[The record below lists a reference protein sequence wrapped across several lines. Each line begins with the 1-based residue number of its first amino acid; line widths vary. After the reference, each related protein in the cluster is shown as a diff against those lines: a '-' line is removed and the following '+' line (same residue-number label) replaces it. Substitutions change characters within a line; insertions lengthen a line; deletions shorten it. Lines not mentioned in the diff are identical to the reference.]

1 MGKSILITV
10 LGLSLTIGV
19 IILKL
24 NANSKEG
31 LQTSVDYFS
40 STQARLIAN
49 SGVEVYLEKLR
60 RDKSLNGQFNDNDL
74 FDGYYDINIT
84 GPSDDIQ
91 LISKGY
97 FNGAEHTTKVKAKR
111 LPVEL
116 PPVYGALFVSSSTLD
131 LKLNGEMEISG
142 NDTNMDGS
150 PGAEPSVPGI
160 AVDDPADSA
169 FIINELKPKIS
180 GEIKGEGGTPSVKS
194 ITDTTDWMQIT
205 QDLIF
210 AADTTLITGTYTT
223 GSVFGTASKPII
235 TFVNGDISFSG
246 SATGNGIM
254 VINGNVSM
262 SGNFTYYGI
271 IVVFGKS
278 SISTQI
284 TGNGGIYG
292 STILVGDA
300 IDIHSTGNASFYYS
314 SQAVNNA
321 QTNLKSSRF
330 LIMSWWE

>member
-1 MGKSILITV
+1 MGKAILISV
-10 LGLSLTIGV
+10 LGLSITIGV
-19 IILKL
+19 IIMKL

-31 LQTSVDYFS
+31 LKTSIDHFS

-60 RDKSLNGQFNDNDL
+60 RDKFLTGTYNDNDL
-74 FDGYYDINIT
+74 FDGYYDVDIS
-84 GPSDDIQ
+84 GPDDNLR
-91 LISKGY
+91 LISTGY
-97 FNGAEHTTKVKAKR
+97 FNGAVHTTKVKAKR

-116 PPVYGALFVSSSTLD
+116 PPVYGALFVSSSTMD
-131 LKLNGEMEISG
+131 LNLNGNLEING
-142 NDTNMDGS
+142 NDTNIDGS
-150 PGAEPSVPGI
+150 VGSEPSVPGI

-169 FIINELKPKIS
+169 YIVNELKPKIS
-180 GEIKGEGGTPSVKS
+180 EDILGEGGSPSVKS

-210 AADTTLITGTYTT
+210 AADTTLRTGTYTT
-223 GSVFGTASKPII
+223 GSIFGTSAKPII
-235 TFVNGDISFSG
+235 TFVNGDVSFAG
-246 SATGNGIM
+246 SATGAGIM

-271 IVVFGKS
+271 MVVFGKS

-292 STILVGDA
+292 TTILVGDA
-300 IDIHSTGNASFYYS
+300 IDIHSTGNASFFYS
-314 SQAVNNA
+314 SEAVNNA
-321 QTNLKSSRF
+321 NTNLKSSRF
-330 LIMSWWE
+330 LILSWWE